1 MDESISAPE
10 RSPDRPLIDPT
21 PYGAGPDDNISEATE
36 QAAETQHR
44 VTVGGETIA
53 YTARAGHLV
62 IYDQV
67 SARATAK
74 IFYVSFTRNDIP
86 VAQRPVTFFY
96 NG

>member
-1 MDESISAPE
+1 MDESISASE

-74 IFYVSFTRNDIP
+74 IFYVSFTKNDIP
-86 VAQRPVTFFY
+86 VEIGRAHV
-96 NG
+96 